1 MSPDPDDTD
10 LEAQAYDDLDD
21 IAGMAARAI
30 AAQSRGDASELA
42 EELHNIHD
50 TARAWSEVTTD
61 E

>member
-1 MSPDPDDTD
+1 MSPEQDNTD
-10 LEAQAYDDLDD
+10 VEAQLYDDIDA

-50 TARAWSEVTTD
+50 TARAYTEVNTD